1 MENNVD
7 TIVLLDEEGNEVEFT
22 VEAKFDIEGNEY
34 VIVVAEGEE
43 DAVALK
49 IAEDEE
55 GNDLLIPVE
64 DEGEFALVSEAYEAL
79 FEEGY
84 MN

>member
-7 TIVLLDEEGNEVEFT
+7 TIVLLDEEGKEVEFA
-22 VEAKFDIEGNEY
+22 VEAKLDIEDNEY

-49 IAEDEE
+49 ITKDEE
-55 GNDLLIPVE
+55 GNEVLIPVE
-64 DEGEFALVSEAYEAL
+64 DEDEFSLVSEAYEAL

>member
-7 TIVLLDEEGNEVEFT
+7 TIVLLDEEGKEVEFT
-22 VEAKFDIEGNEY
+22 VEAKLDIEDNEY

-49 IAEDEE
+49 ITEDEE
-55 GNDLLIPVE
+55 GNEVLVPVE
-64 DEGEFALVSEAYEAL
+64 DEGEFSLVSEAYEAL

>member
-7 TIVLLDEEGNEVEFT
+7 TIVLLDEEGKEVEFA

-49 IAEDEE
+49 ITEDEE
-55 GNDLLIPVE
+55 GEDLLVPVE
-64 DEGEFALVSEAYEAL
+64 DEEEFALVSEAYEAL